1 MPDAVTVSHRD
12 DVAVVTLHNPPV
24 NGLGFAVR
32 NELHTALATTAQDPA
47 VAAVVLTGNGKM
59 FSGGADIREFN
70 LTPPSGTPPLP
81 TLIDAIETSE
91 KPVVAAIHGVAL
103 GGGLELTLGCHARLA
118 APGTRRGCRPAGGL
132 ARDYRPVSVAE
143 TRPRG
148 EPLVA
153 AASTSRVAG

>member
-70 LTPPSGTPPLP
+70 LTPPSE
-81 TLIDAIETSE
+81 D
-91 KPVVAAIHGVAL
+91 KPRISTDKDIA
-103 GGGLELTLGCHARLA
+103 CSSDY
-118 APGTRRGCRPAGGL
+118 PAVGAVLKL
-132 ARDYRPVSVAE
+132 ARIVS
-143 TRPRG
+143 RY
-148 EPLVA
+148 L
-153 AASTSRVAG
+153 